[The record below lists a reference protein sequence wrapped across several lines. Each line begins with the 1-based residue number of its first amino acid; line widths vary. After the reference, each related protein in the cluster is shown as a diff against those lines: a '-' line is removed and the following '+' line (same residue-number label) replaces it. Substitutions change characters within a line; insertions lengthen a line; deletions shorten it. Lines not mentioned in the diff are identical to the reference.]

1 LISQLLEIKYL
12 EGDMSTDLVNLSPNL
27 SVLQNLPITETSIIK
42 ISLPDLTFNDITLR
56 KLIQRDHIFKLI
68 LVDDISDYLLYES
81 EEVTI
86 ILINPQYQ
94 DFNALLQSLNYFQL
108 ITFPNDASPLNV
120 NIIIQSD
127 DILYQGSTYIFK
139 LREYHD
145 RYCLKD
151 IDVLNT
157 LIESIENILT
167 NESISLINPSSTTY
181 PESGSYVKYKFTTSP
196 VYNSHKFMDGILTDS
211 INLKKTIEF
220 EFRTSDF
227 IAFEDFKIKY
237 SHLKLLTNFTSFY
250 TEDCNGKNWRSS
262 LLWSNLSDEFN
273 HETINKDQDDK
284 VSFYTSF
291 TVDLNYYIT
300 IKKILGINHFI
311 IEKILLDFFYDKIKD
326 QFNVESSNLIGTNIN
341 WNEIKL

>member
-1 LISQLLEIKYL
+1 
-12 EGDMSTDLVNLSPNL
+12 
-27 SVLQNLPITETSIIK
+27 
-42 ISLPDLTFNDITLR
+42 
-56 KLIQRDHIFKLI
+56 
-68 LVDDISDYLLYES
+68 
-81 EEVTI
+81 
-86 ILINPQYQ
+86 
-94 DFNALLQSLNYFQL
+94 
-108 ITFPNDASPLNV
+108 
-120 NIIIQSD
+120 
-127 DILYQGSTYIFK
+127 
-139 LREYHD
+139 
-145 RYCLKD
+145 
-151 IDVLNT
+151 
-157 LIESIENILT
+157 
-167 NESISLINPSSTTY
+167 
-181 PESGSYVKYKFTTSP
+181 
-196 VYNSHKFMDGILTDS
+196 MDGILTDS